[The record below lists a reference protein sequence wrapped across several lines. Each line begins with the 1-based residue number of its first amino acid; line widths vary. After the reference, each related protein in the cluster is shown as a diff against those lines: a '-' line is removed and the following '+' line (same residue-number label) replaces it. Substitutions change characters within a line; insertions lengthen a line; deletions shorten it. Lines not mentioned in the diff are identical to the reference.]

1 MKYFLPTL
9 CAFLLFG
16 CSESKPTESSVTPP
30 NEAQNVVAPM
40 AEKNLSQPAQEVP
53 AAHQTITPSPTAAA
67 PVTAPAPVTEK
78 PVAAVTPDGRM
89 LFAQKCASCHGQK
102 AEKSALGNSQIIA
115 GWEEQQ
121 IKDALKGYQAG
132 TYGRAMKAVMHGQAN
147 PLSDEQINAL
157 AKHISQL

>member
-9 CAFLLFG
+9 CAFLLLG
-16 CSESKPTESSVTPP
+16 CSESKPTESSVTS
-30 NEAQNVVAPM
+30 NEAQSVAAPM
-40 AEKNLSQPAQEVP
+40 TEKNLSQPVQEVP
-53 AAHQTITPSPTAAA
+53 AEQTLTPSPVAAA
-67 PVTAPAPVTEK
+67 PIAPPSPVTEK
-78 PVAAVTPDGRM
+78 PVAAATPDGSI

-132 TYGRAMKAVMHGQAN
+132 TYGRAMKAIMHGQAN